1 MPDRNT
7 PILKVVTKTAQAEK
21 ILEEIIA

>member
-7 PILKVVTKTAQAEK
+7 PILKVVTKKAQAEK